1 MYFQVRKL
9 SFLCH
14 HLEFN
19 IKKKFCKLLT
29 FVISLDILQYIIE
42 INFMVLFLFV
52 VLGVANW
59 VEQYSRQCRI
69 NLYLGQVLLP

>member
-1 MYFQVRKL
+1 MYFYVRKL
-9 SFLCH
+9 SLSCH

-29 FVISLDILQYIIE
+29 FVISLDILQYIFE

-59 VEQYSRQCRI
+59 IEQYSRQCRI
-69 NLYLGQVLLP
+69 DLYLRQVSLP